1 MAKAPKTISSAKS
14 STAAKSSPK
23 VQPIRPRDLLK
34 ATATPIH
41 PFDQMYGTDTS
52 GLVPASDLVTGH
64 ENDEHVTAYY
74 GVAPSILRTLVDHWR
89 RTDPPQHIT
98 DYTFLDVGAGKGRA
112 IMLASE
118 LPFRSVIG
126 VELNAE
132 MARIAEANVALWRKA
147 HKADPT
153 AGAFAPIRVV
163 HEDALSLE
171 LPSTP
176 TLVFLFHPF
185 EAPVL
190 KAFLKRIE
198 DAFATRPG
206 TVDLLYVN
214 AEYGDLLDRHPAFKQ
229 LWQGSVPMTPEDHA
243 ADLEAIAQQ
252 TEYGSTGDEICA
264 IYRYTGRGN
273 RD

>member
-1 MAKAPKTISSAKS
+1 MAKAPKAK
-14 STAAKSSPK
+14 TATKTTAK
-23 VQPIRPRDLLK
+23 VQPIRPRDLLI

-41 PFDQMYGTDTS
+41 PFDQMHGTDTS

-89 RTDPPQHIT
+89 RTDPPAHIT

-112 IMLASE
+112 VMLASE
-118 LPFRSVIG
+118 LPFRQVIG
-126 VELNAE
+126 VELNPA
-132 MARIAEANVALWRKA
+132 MAKIAEANVALWKRT

-153 AGAFAPIRVV
+153 AGTIAPTRIVL
-163 HEDALSLE
+163 EDALSFE
-171 LPSTP
+171 LPTTP
-176 TLVFLFHPF
+176 TVVFLFHPF
-185 EAPVL
+185 EAPVMKL
-190 KAFLKRIE
+190 FLRRIE
-198 DAFATRPG
+198 AAFAAHPG

-214 AEYGDLLDRHPAFKQ
+214 AEHGSMLEKHPAFHL

-252 TEYGSTGDEICA
+252 AEYGSTGDELCA
-264 IYRYTGRGN
+264 LYRYTGRGKLA
-273 RD
+273 